1 MKPLKPRVEIL
12 LTDLTSLMCKG
23 GDPVKFNYEAY
34 ERLFPRAEAEK
45 IKAEIRK
52 EQEPGNVL
60 EEVEKPAA
68 KQDIPAEPSPSPE
81 EGGVIDEA

>member
-1 MKPLKPRVEIL
+1 M
-12 LTDLTSLMCKG
+12 
-23 GDPVKFNYEAY
+23 KFNYEAY

-60 EEVEKPAA
+60 EEVEKPVA
-68 KQDIPAEPSPSPE
+68 KQDPVKDIQADVPSIE
-81 EGGVIDEA
+81 KGEGGVIDEA

>member
-1 MKPLKPRVEIL
+1 M
-12 LTDLTSLMCKG
+12 
-23 GDPVKFNYEAY
+23 KFNYEAY

-68 KQDIPAEPSPSPE
+68 KQDPVKDIPTDPSPSPE

>member
-1 MKPLKPRVEIL
+1 M
-12 LTDLTSLMCKG
+12 
-23 GDPVKFNYEAY
+23 KFNYEAY

-68 KQDIPAEPSPSPE
+68 KQDPVKDIPAEPSPSPE